1 MTKKKGNKYC
11 KSQQLS
17 YNYNVLDY
25 SCVESFVNYI
35 FNWHT
40 FISMSV
46 DRVNRKQ
53 VIMQCLNFF
62 IFLVASQMCVSGHI
76 SGDSVMFD
84 FAPFESAGTPSCS
97 CTIYIVAGSR
107 LEFNYVYSPGYYG
120 CGSTITIRHQ
130 TTSTIRCL
138 QGAESLT
145 VTPGDSVTVQITRER
160 DAFDSKYCY
169 LLRACKLPL

>member
-1 MTKKKGNKYC
+1 
-11 KSQQLS
+11 
-17 YNYNVLDY
+17 
-25 SCVESFVNYI
+25 
-35 FNWHT
+35 
-40 FISMSV
+40 
-46 DRVNRKQ
+46 
-53 VIMQCLNFF
+53 MQCLKCLLFF
-62 IFLVASQMCVSGHI
+62 LLASQMCVSGHI

-120 CGSTITIRHQ
+120 CGSAITISHQ

-138 QGAESLT
+138 QGAESLS

-169 LLRACKLPL
+169 LLRACKLPC

>member
-1 MTKKKGNKYC
+1 
-11 KSQQLS
+11 
-17 YNYNVLDY
+17 
-25 SCVESFVNYI
+25 
-35 FNWHT
+35 
-40 FISMSV
+40 
-46 DRVNRKQ
+46 
-53 VIMQCLNFF
+53 
-62 IFLVASQMCVSGHI
+62 MCVSGHI

-160 DAFDSKYCY
+160 DAFDSKYWWFWPHKTENAQMSWK
-169 LLRACKLPL
+169 LLESNGVKDMIHRIWFWPTPPNPMKYKEMIKNW